1 MYEQKQGRRW
11 RVHNR
16 GGHHSAN
23 HGTCMAMAW
32 EILVT
37 IAKCD
42 FIPIGKPY
50 EVDSYFQLAGTAQRS
65 LFLGIDDGSDR
76 GRPAIDNDVRK
87 MGDFDVIENFEVD
100 GVARPCVGRREV
112 PI

>member
-1 MYEQKQGRRW
+1 MNRNKGAAG

-23 HGTCMAMAW
+23 HGARMVMAR

-42 FIPIGKPY
+42 FIPIGKPC

-87 MGDFDVIENFEVD
+87 MGDLDVIENFEVD